1 MSEVIHMEVDCVN
14 GEKLIFHRSSDPKA
28 LVEVSVNG
36 VKVQVQPQTFWLA
49 VGAFSEKEN

>member
-1 MSEVIHMEVDCVN
+1 MSEVIHLELDCVS
-14 GEKLIFHRSSDPKA
+14 GEKLVFHRSNDPKA

-49 VGAFSEKEN
+49 VVAFSEKEN